1 MTIKVIKKETTRK
14 LSDWEYRETNLP
26 VGVILSLITPPTA
39 AAAASE
45 SSRSSRQSAARIDGE
60 RRKRK
65 WDKERE
71 RERERERVKERGR
84 ETVRE
89 REKERES
96 QKGMIIIDHQ
106 FWLRICKYL
115 Q

>member
-1 MTIKVIKKETTRK
+1 MTIKVIKKETTTRK

-60 RRKRK
+60 RRGRK
-65 WDKERE
+65 WEKERERDSKRGRKRE
-71 RERERERVKERGR
+71 RERE
-84 ETVRE
+84 
-89 REKERES
+89 
-96 QKGMIIIDHQ
+96 
-106 FWLRICKYL
+106 
-115 Q
+115 

>member
-1 MTIKVIKKETTRK
+1 MTIKVIKKETTTRK
-14 LSDWEYRETNLP
+14 FSDWEYRETNLP

-71 RERERERVKERGR
+71 RER
-84 ETVRE
+84 
-89 REKERES
+89 
-96 QKGMIIIDHQ
+96 Q
-106 FWLRICKYL
+106 
-115 Q
+115 